1 MDVLTVFVYHG
12 SDQQGALLAL
22 FLQEHDLE
30 KRFQYLVLQNDEDLS
45 HNAAFLR
52 EHCKGATVE
61 MPYIVLVYPSGQR
74 VVVYGEKFDEWMS
87 KLMQAA
93 LQHDGVN
100 GVRSVCL
107 QLFNRVF
114 RPSTLQ
120 MMSAVFGTSGS
131 PSPTAGAAAQ
141 QQQAMMAPRSAPT
154 MVIAGRHTGGR
165 IINSAAHSHWGQG
178 NDATEDE
185 GEEDVVISTVPT
197 PVGGASKSV
206 NVAAIMAAE
215 GKMRESVTLSNV

>member
-22 FLQEHDLE
+22 FLQQHDVE
-30 KRFQYLVLQNDEDLS
+30 KRFQYLVLQNDEDVL
-45 HNAAFLR
+45 HNAAFLK

-93 LQHDGVN
+93 LQQDGVSN
-100 GVRSVCL
+100 VRSACL
-107 QLFNRVF
+107 QLFNQVF

-120 MMSAVFGTSGS
+120 MMSTVFSAPPATTATGGS
-131 PSPTAGAAAQ
+131 T
-141 QQQAMMAPRSAPT
+141 QQASRSAPT
-154 MVIAGRHTGGR
+154 MVMAGRHTGGR
-165 IINSAAHSHWGQG
+165 TINSAAHSHWEQKK
-178 NDATEDE
+178 DATDDE
-185 GEEDVVISTVPT
+185 GEEDVVISMVPT
-197 PVGGASKSV
+197 PVSGATKSV

-215 GKMRESVTLSNV
+215 GKMRESATLSNV